1 MEGMG
6 RWAVHGTVAS
16 DACEVG
22 RGLGELEPVDSL
34 GKIRIDGGHMVRAF
48 GRHKGR
54 HLSEVQA
61 EDPRYIHW
69 LLSPKGI
76 EDVEAR
82 EKVKVYLEGV

>member
-1 MEGMG
+1 
-6 RWAVHGTVAS
+6 
-16 DACEVG
+16 
-22 RGLGELEPVDSL
+22 
-34 GKIRIDGGHMVRAF
+34 MVLAF

>member
-1 MEGMG
+1 
-6 RWAVHGTVAS
+6 
-16 DACEVG
+16 
-22 RGLGELEPVDSL
+22 
-34 GKIRIDGGHMVRAF
+34 
-48 GRHKGR
+48 
-54 HLSEVQA
+54 LSEVQA